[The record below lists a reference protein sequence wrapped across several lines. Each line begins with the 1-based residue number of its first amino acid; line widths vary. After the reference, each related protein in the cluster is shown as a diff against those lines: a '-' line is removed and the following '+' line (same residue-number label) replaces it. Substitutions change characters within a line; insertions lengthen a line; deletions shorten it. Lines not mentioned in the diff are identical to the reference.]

1 MKNIIWFAIVV
12 LTLSSCKKWL
22 DVKPVSQ
29 VPESD
34 LFNTAEGFEESL
46 NGVYSRCARRDLYG
60 FELTC
65 GFPEVLAQNY
75 SFPGADDFRGYVQT
89 SKYNYKERNFI
100 VRKDTAWIGLYH
112 AIVNC
117 NLLLRNLETRKEV
130 LSPDRWALIK
140 AEALALR
147 AFLHFDVLRLFAPSF
162 KSKPTAKAIPY
173 VADFSNQVTPA
184 STVTEV
190 LTKIAD
196 DLSQAKELIRP
207 VDPILTAAYKPSYP
221 TDTVRTEELANT
233 LFMQNRRHRMN
244 YYAICAE
251 LARVNLYMEKTTEAL
266 NNALE
271 VINSNKFPFTRVDDF
286 TDPEV
291 KRKDRIMYKEL
302 VFAWYIPQM
311 ADTMKNHFNTGLRSL
326 FIEQNAGN
334 VLYEATG
341 AGGEDRRFKEWFKPV
356 SGAAPYDW
364 FELQKYLRDI
374 EANRHYLMAPAIR
387 LSEMY
392 YIASECLY
400 DSDPARAVA
409 LLKTVRFNR
418 GITRDFA
425 VNSKE
430 DLLKELIKE
439 ARKEFFAEGQILYMY
454 KRLNRAI
461 DVPLRGSI
469 PASDNVF
476 VLPLPDNEIEF
487 GNR

>member
-46 NGVYSRCARRDLYG
+46 NGIYTRCARKELYG
-60 FELTC
+60 YELTV

-75 SFPGADDFRGYVQT
+75 NFPDADDYQGYIQT
-89 SKYNYKERNFI
+89 SRYNYKERNFI

-117 NLLLRNLETRKEV
+117 NLLLKNLETRKDV
-130 LSPDRWALIK
+130 LTPDRWALIK

-147 AFLHFDVLRLFAPSF
+147 GFLHFDVLRLFAPSF
-162 KSKPTAKAIPY
+162 KSNSAAKAIPY

-190 LTKIAD
+190 LTKIVE
-196 DLSQAKELIRP
+196 DLSRAKELIRP
-207 VDPILTAAYKPSYP
+207 VDPILTAAYVPGYP
-221 TDTVRTEELANT
+221 TDTMPKEEQANT

-244 YYAICAE
+244 YYAICGE
-251 LARVNLYMEKTTEAL
+251 LARVNLYLERTNEAL
-266 NNALE
+266 SNAME
-271 VINSNKFPFTRVDDF
+271 VINSNKFPFTNVDDF
-286 TDPEV
+286 TNPDAKE
-291 KRKDRIMYKEL
+291 KDRILYKEL
-302 VFAWYIPQM
+302 LFGWYIPQM
-311 ADTMKNHFNTGLRSL
+311 ADTLKNHFNVGRRSL
-326 FIEQNAGN
+326 FIEQDPGN
-334 VLYEATG
+334 VLYESTG
-341 AGGEDRRFKEWFKPV
+341 AGGEDRRFKEWFRPV
-356 SGAAPYDW
+356 SGLAPFEW
-364 FELQKYLRDI
+364 FELQKYMRDI
-374 EANRHYLMAPAIR
+374 ESNRHYLMAPAIR

-400 DSDPARAVA
+400 DSDPAGAVT

-418 GITRDFA
+418 GITRDLTVA
-425 VNSKE
+425 TKE
-430 DLLKELIKE
+430 DFLKELIKE

>member
-1 MKNIIWFAIVV
+1 MKNIIWFTIVV

-22 DVKPVSQ
+22 DVNPVSQ

-46 NGVYSRCARRDLYG
+46 NGIYTRCSKKELYG
-60 FELTC
+60 YELTC

-75 SFPGADDFRGYVQT
+75 SFPEADDHQLYIQT
-89 SKYNYKERNFI
+89 SKYNYKDRDFM

-117 NLLLRNLETRKEV
+117 NLLLKNLETRKEI

-147 AFLHFDVLRLFAPSF
+147 GFLHFDVLRLFAPSF
-162 KSKPTAKAIPY
+162 KSNPAAKTIPY

-190 LTKIAD
+190 LTKIAE

-207 VDPILTAAYKPSYP
+207 VDPILTAAYVPGYP
-221 TDTVRTEELANT
+221 TDTIPVEEQANT

-251 LARVNLYMEKTTEAL
+251 LARVNLYMEKTNEAL

-271 VINSNKFPFTRVDDF
+271 VINSNKFPFTDVDDF
-286 TDPEV
+286 TDTDAKE
-291 KRKDRIMYKEL
+291 KDRILYKEL
-302 VFAWYIPQM
+302 LFGWYIPAM
-311 ADTMKNHFNTGLRSL
+311 ADTLKNRFNVGRRSL

-334 VLYEATG
+334 VMYETTG
-341 AGGEDRRFKEWFKPV
+341 AGGDDRRFKEWFRPV

-364 FELQKYLRDI
+364 FELQKYLRDN
-374 EANRHYLMAPAIR
+374 ELNRHYLMAPAIR
-387 LSEMY
+387 LSEVY
-392 YIASECLY
+392 YIAAECMY
-400 DSDPARAVA
+400 DIDPAKAVT
-409 LLKTVRFNR
+409 LLKTVRLNR
-418 GITRDFA
+418 GITRDMVVA
-425 VNSKE
+425 TKE
-430 DLLKELIKE
+430 DFMRELIKE
-439 ARKEFFAEGQILYMY
+439 ARKDFFGEGQILYMY

-476 VLPLPDNEIEF
+476 VMPLP
-487 GNR
+487 